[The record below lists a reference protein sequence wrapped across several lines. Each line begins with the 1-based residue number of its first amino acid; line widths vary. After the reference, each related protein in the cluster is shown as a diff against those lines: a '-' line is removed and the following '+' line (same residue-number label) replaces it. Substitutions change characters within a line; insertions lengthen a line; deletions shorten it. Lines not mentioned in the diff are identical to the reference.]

1 MTRSGTVSVKYDV
14 INIIKSFLSYRD
26 WLDGAEEGVILVAF
40 GSVSDS
46 SIEVSMYVDRNR
58 ACCS

>member
-1 MTRSGTVSVKYDV
+1 MRISGTVSVKYDG

-46 SIEVSMYVDRNR
+46 SIKDRGH
-58 ACCS
+58 